1 MRLNNRLAAGEEMLD
16 SHPHHNFGKFIDTK
30 ISLEKVPS
38 ILYTMIK
45 KKNQLFLLGV
55 ANFPGNFSQISR
67 VLTMSN
73 FYELLRKKS
82 QLKQFIRLVAT
93 ESTQK
98 QF

>member
-1 MRLNNRLAAGEEMLD
+1 MLD

-55 ANFPGNFSQISR
+55 ANFPGNFS
-67 VLTMSN
+67 
-73 FYELLRKKS
+73 
-82 QLKQFIRLVAT
+82 
-93 ESTQK
+93 
-98 QF
+98 